1 MSYAITTPPFLM
13 GADGQSVGLFPASSE
28 WTVSQAAKLL
38 DMSEECVNELLDIGI
53 LEFRLDGGDACLKG
67 TGCSNT
73 KRIIETRKKRW
84 QKSPNGRRKWDCTMI
99 DEWCFWFGVTLI

>member
-13 GADGQSVGLFPASSE
+13 GADDQGVRLFPASSE

-53 LEFRLDGGDACLKG
+53 LEFRQDGGRRLLKG
-67 TGCSNT
+67 DRLLEYEAEYREGKEAMAEITQWAQEMGLY
-73 KRIIETRKKRW
+73 
-84 QKSPNGRRKWDCTMI
+84 D
-99 DEWCFWFGVTLI
+99 D